1 MFFTFDQNNS
11 GGSFD
16 FDAARG
22 ISQCVIVEAADAEEA
37 NRRAEEIGL
46 YFDGEGDCAC
56 CGDRWSEQ
64 WSSDAGDDVP
74 SVYGT
79 PVESGTVLLKWMG
92 DNPDV
97 FVHYLDGRVVE
108 HHLPRRQL

>member
-22 ISQCVIVEAADAEEA
+22 ISEHVIVEAADAEEA
-37 NRRAEEIGL
+37 NRLAEEIGL

-56 CGDRWSEQ
+56 CGDRWYVQ
-64 WSSDAGDDVP
+64 SDSNAGDEAP
-74 SVYGT
+74 SVHGT
-79 PVESGTVLLKWMG
+79 PVESASTFFKWMG

-97 FVHYLDGRVVE
+97 FVHYLGGRVVE
-108 HHLPRRQL
+108 HHLPCR